1 MVMLVDWRGDPIE
14 SGALDAPQ
22 TAAVAALHREFGSH
36 PARGLTPRKLH
47 QIFTEA
53 ETGHLVRQAE
63 LFEDMEERDTQI
75 QADLGIRRR
84 ALLTLDWRIEPPRD
98 ATAGEKAAAA
108 EAAEWFED
116 IPEIEDSMLDML
128 SAIGHGFSCLEIEW
142 GSLGRLRI
150 PRALHFRPQSWFTV
164 DQATRSELRLRAPGV
179 ADGEALQAFG
189 WVVHRHQA
197 KSGYLAR
204 AGLFRTLAW
213 PYLYRNYSA
222 RDLAEFLEIYG
233 LPLRL
238 GRYHATATPQ
248 EKATLMQAVMN
259 IGHAAAGIIPQGM
272 EMEFHEAAKGS
283 HDPHIAMIEWCE
295 RSISKSILGRQVGQ
309 DSARK
314 GSLAG
319 AEVDNE
325 VRLDILKSDARQLA
339 ATITRDL
346 LWPFFS
352 LNKGFTDPSRA
363 PRMIFD
369 VRDPVDLKL
378 YADSLPKLANAGLPV
393 PISWAQ
399 SKLSIPAPKDDEPVL
414 QPSRDV
420 SPMGPQSATMRSALR
435 AQARGFE
442 GPQDGLAAQLARDS
456 ADAMG
461 VIVEQIRQISARARS
476 LPELRDAL
484 LAAYGDL
491 DSEQLGQVM
500 AIAFETAQAAG
511 RYDVALDAGQITG

>member
-1 MVMLVDWRGDPIE
+1 MLVDWRGDPIE

-84 ALLTLDWRIEPPRD
+84 ALLTLDWQIEPPRD
-98 ATAGEKAAAA
+98 ASAAEKSAAA
-108 EAAEWFED
+108 EAQEWLED
-116 IPEIEDSMLDML
+116 IPEIEDSLLDML

-142 GSLGRLRI
+142 GVQGKARM

-164 DQATRSELRLRAPGV
+164 DRDTRSELRLRAPGV
-179 ADGEALQAFG
+179 ADGEALQPFG

-204 AGLFRTLAW
+204 GGLFRTLAW

-238 GRYHATATPQ
+238 GRYHTTATPQ
-248 EKATLMQAVMN
+248 EKATLMQAVIS

-272 EMEFHEAAKGS
+272 EVEFHEAAKGS

-295 RSISKSILGRQVGQ
+295 RSISKSILGRQIGQ

-346 LWPFFS
+346 LWPFFA
-352 LNKGFTDPSRA
+352 LNKGYTDPSRA
-363 PRMIFD
+363 PRMVFD

-378 YADSLPKLANAGLPV
+378 YAESLPKLVDSGLPV

-399 SKLSIPAPKDDEPVL
+399 AKLSIPAPKDGEAVL
-414 QPSRDV
+414 QPSRQ
-420 SPMGPQSATMRSALR
+420 PTGLPPQSATLRSALR
-435 AQARGFE
+435 AGPRGFE
-442 GPQDGLAAQLARDS
+442 GPQAALAAELSS
-456 ADAMG
+456 AAEDAHGAM
-461 VIVEQIRQISARARS
+461 IEQILDISATARS

-491 DSEQLGQVM
+491 DSDRLGEVM
-500 AIAFETAQAAG
+500 ALAFEAAQAAG
-511 RYDVALDAGQITG
+511 RYDVAIDAGQIQG